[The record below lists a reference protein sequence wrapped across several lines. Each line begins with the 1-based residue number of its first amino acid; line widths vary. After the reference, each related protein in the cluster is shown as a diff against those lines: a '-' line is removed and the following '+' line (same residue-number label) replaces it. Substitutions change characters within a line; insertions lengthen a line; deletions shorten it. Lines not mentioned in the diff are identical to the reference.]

1 MKRPKKLSATFVK
14 NVSHHGRYGD
24 GRGGF
29 GLSLLVKPM
38 ANGRVSKTWAQRL
51 RINGRLTSVGL
62 GRFPLVN
69 LKEARQAAI
78 ENARAVTRGENPRA
92 NNSIPTFAEAAEKVL
107 EIHRPTWKNPR
118 TGKDWKTSLHL
129 YAVKLHNKRVDTINT
144 ADVMTCLIP
153 IWTDKPETARRLR
166 RRLSAVFKWSVAQGF
181 RGDDPAGDAIS
192 KALPRSNG
200 RTRHMKALPY
210 AEVSDALAKIRAS
223 GAHPGTKLCF
233 ELLVLTATRSGEAR
247 LATWDE
253 IDFKKKIWII
263 PPERMKMARE
273 HRIPLSK
280 HAVKLLAKAQK
291 LADGSGLVFPSITGK
306 PLSDNTLSKLL
317 RDLKVPA
324 VPHGFRS
331 SFRNYCAETGV
342 VREVAEACL
351 AHVVGGV
358 EGAYFRSDLS
368 QLRRKVMQDWAGY
381 ISKK

>member
-14 NVSHHGRYGD
+14 NVSEPGRYGD

-69 LKEARQAAI
+69 LKEARQTAI

-92 NNSIPTFAEAAEKVL
+92 NNSIPSFLEAAEKVL
-107 EIHRPTWKNPR
+107 EIHRPTWKNLR
-118 TGKDWKTSLHL
+118 TGKDWESSLHL
-129 YAVKLHNKRVDTINT
+129 YAAKLHNKRVDTINT

-166 RRLSAVFKWSVAQGF
+166 RRLSAVFKWSVAQGY
-181 RGDDPAGDAIS
+181 RSDDPAGAAIS

-200 RTRHMKALPY
+200 QARHMKALPY
-210 AEVSDALAKIRAS
+210 TEVSDALAKVRAS

-233 ELLVLTATRSGEAR
+233 EFLVLTATRSGEAR

-253 IDFKKKIWII
+253 IDFEKKIWTI

-280 HAVKLLAKAQK
+280 HALKVLAKAQK
-291 LADGSGLVFPSITGK
+291 LADGSGLIFPSITGK

-317 RDLKVPA
+317 RDLKIPA

-331 SFRNYCAETGV
+331 SFRNHAGERSV
-342 VREVAEACL
+342 PREVAEACL

-358 EGAYFRSDLS
+358 EGSYFRSDLF
-368 QLRRKVMQDWAGY
+368 QLRRKVMQNWASY
-381 ISKK
+381 LAKK

>member
-14 NVSHHGRYGD
+14 NVSEPGRYGD

-38 ANGRVSKTWAQRL
+38 TNGRASKTWAQRL
-51 RINGRLTSVGL
+51 KINGKLTSVGL

-92 NNSIPTFAEAAEKVL
+92 NNSIPSFIEAAEKVL

-129 YAVKLHNKRVDTINT
+129 YAAKLHNKRVDTINT

-200 RTRHMKALPY
+200 RTRHMKALPH
-210 AEVSDALAKIRAS
+210 AEVSDALAKIRGS

-233 ELLVLTATRSGEAR
+233 EFLVLTATRSGEAR

-253 IDFKKKIWII
+253 IDFKKKVWTIQ
-263 PPERMKMARE
+263 PERTKMARE
-273 HRIPLSK
+273 FRVPLSSR
-280 HAVKLLAKAQK
+280 ALEVLTEARE
-291 LADGSGLVFPSITGK
+291 LADDFGLIFPSVTGK
-306 PLSDNTLSKLL
+306 ALSDSTTSKLV
-317 RDLKVPA
+317 RENGIPA

-331 SFRNYCAETGV
+331 SFRDWSAESGV
-342 VREVAEACL
+342 AREVAEACL

-358 EGAYFRSDLS
+358 EGAYFRSDVF
-368 QLRRKVMQDWAGY
+368 QLRREVMQDWADY
-381 ISKK
+381 LSKN